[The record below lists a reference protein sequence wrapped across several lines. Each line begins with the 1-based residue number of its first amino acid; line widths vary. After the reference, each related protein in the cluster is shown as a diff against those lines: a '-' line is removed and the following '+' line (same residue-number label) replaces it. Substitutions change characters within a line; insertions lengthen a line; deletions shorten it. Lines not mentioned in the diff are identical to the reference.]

1 MFNFW
6 HRWLQAGYII
16 LTLFGLGFAFLGTS
30 SLFAPTVQPILAAF
44 WAGGVIPPETADFA
58 FFAFGL
64 AGALTAAL
72 GELGW
77 FVARY
82 GIAQR
87 QRWAWNGLLASLLVW
102 YVLDGAISIYVGAAI
117 NLVFNTIFLAML
129 IVPLIALRSHLSTTA
144 TQALP
149 AAA

>member
-1 MFNFW
+1 MFTLW
-6 HRWLQAGYII
+6 HRWLQAGYIM
-16 LTLFGLGFAFLGTS
+16 LLLFGLGFALLGTS
-30 SLFAPTVQPILAAF
+30 SLFAPAVQPILAAF
-44 WAGGVIPPETADFA
+44 WPGGEIPANTGDFA

-87 QRWAWNGLLASLLVW
+87 QRWAWNGLMASLLLW

-117 NLVFNTIFLAML
+117 NVVFNTVFLAILL
-129 IVPLIALRSHLSTTA
+129 IPLIALRAHLGGA
-144 TQALP
+144 GQEQRPVP
-149 AAA
+149 A